1 MKRNNVKALIVSLTV
16 ASGILCGYILGV
28 IALVFPILAAKHSFA
43 KEQISLIAGSILLGC
58 FVASIYT
65 GSLADWL
72 GRRKVIALTA
82 AIYIVGIIGF
92 ILSSNYWWLYFYR
105 TIQGVAYGMCEIVV
119 PLYLVEISA
128 TQWRGQI
135 ITAFKVA
142 NTAGALVSSLVWLII
157 PTSMFQMPFYIALTL
172 SIFICLLILV
182 LPESPRWLIFN
193 NKIAA
198 AKAIL
203 ARVYKDENQAQVL
216 VNEIC
221 ASANSIKTNVW
232 KELFSKSS
240 IFPFLAV
247 LAVVSLSQLTG
258 IIVFIQ
264 NSIQIL
270 KDCGINSPIIGIYGM
285 IAINGINFV
294 ALLLTMLLIEK
305 IGRRL
310 ILMIGTIG
318 VFVSLVTLAML
329 HYFLLPGLLLG
340 YITLCGI
347 VLVVG
352 FFAFGPS
359 GIVLVISTE
368 LLPNRV
374 RGLAISIAFTFGA
387 LVGTI
392 FVSWFGKLSSQIG
405 YANLFL
411 IMSGFALCYF
421 ITAYLIPE
429 TKGKDLEKISWQD
442 KKA

>member
-1 MKRNNVKALIVSLTV
+1 
-16 ASGILCGYILGV
+16 
-28 IALVFPILAAKHSFA
+28 
-43 KEQISLIAGSILLGC
+43 
-58 FVASIYT
+58 
-65 GSLADWL
+65 
-72 GRRKVIALTA
+72 
-82 AIYIVGIIGF
+82 
-92 ILSSNYWWLYFYR
+92 
-105 TIQGVAYGMCEIVV
+105 
-119 PLYLVEISA
+119 VEISA